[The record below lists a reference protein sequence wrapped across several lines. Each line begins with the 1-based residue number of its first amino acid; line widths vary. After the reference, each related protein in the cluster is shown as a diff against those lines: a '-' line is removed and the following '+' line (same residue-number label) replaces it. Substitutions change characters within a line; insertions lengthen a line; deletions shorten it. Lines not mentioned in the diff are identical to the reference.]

1 MPEISISKFSR
12 EIIASEN
19 TSIIVQTTAYGM
31 QDYTTLQK
39 VSHEIKAGCPTVSE
53 IVKFHV
59 GN

>member
-1 MPEISISKFSR
+1 MPKISISKFSR
-12 EIIASEN
+12 EIIAAEN
-19 TSIIVQTTAYGM
+19 ASILAITTAYGM